1 MHITTI
7 SNCSVPTQWQT
18 VVVFSTEAGYLIG
31 GDGQRAGESKLLV
44 YLRLKHEAD
53 REEELWRDVLFQVGR
68 RLKMATYK
76 YTTVQAY

>member
-1 MHITTI
+1 MTYQELATGIIMHITTI

-18 VVVFSTEAGYLIG
+18 VVVFSTKAGYLIG

-53 REEELWRDVLFQVGR
+53 REEELWRDVLF
-68 RLKMATYK
+68 
-76 YTTVQAY
+76 